1 MSKRGENIR
10 KRKDGRWEGRYI
22 CGRTES
28 GKAVYHSIYGKTY
41 GEAKEKL
48 QAKRIEADEKAQ
60 NKDVTF
66 QFILNDWLK
75 NNRIRYKLST
85 YTKYQYIIE
94 KHILPELGRE
104 KIENLH
110 ASKINSFLD
119 GKMSIGGLKTEG
131 TLSAS
136 YVRTMALIIDS
147 ALKYAASEELCIPMK
162 SSIKKPIIKK
172 TQIQTLS
179 YSECDCLAEYC
190 YANLNDTN
198 IGILIS
204 LNTGLRIGEICA
216 LKWSDIDIYS
226 HLLHVNH
233 TMSRV
238 KDEERKWKWIVETPK
253 TRASIRVIPISKRLF
268 EALIKMKESAVSEY
282 VVSNYEGFTNPRTYE
297 YRFHTKIQESKVR
310 DVNFHVLRHTFATR
324 CVEGGMD
331 IKTLS
336 ELLGH
341 SNVSITLSTYVHS
354 SLELKKAQI
363 EKVENYFANS
373 GQKEGQGKTEGDK

>member
-28 GKAVYHSIYGKTY
+28 GKAIYHSIYGKTY

-48 QAKRIEADEKAQ
+48 HAKRIEANEKAGGD
-60 NKDVTF
+60 KDVTF

-85 YTKYQYIIE
+85 YTKYKYIID
-94 KHILPELGRE
+94 KHILPELGKE
-104 KIENLH
+104 KMGNLH
-110 ASKINSFLD
+110 ASRINSFLD

-131 TLSAS
+131 GLSAS

-147 ALKYAASEELCIPMK
+147 ALKYAAAEELCIPMK
-162 SSIKKPIIKK
+162 TSIKKPVIKK
-172 TQIQTLS
+172 EQIQTLS
-179 YSECDCLAEYC
+179 CSECDCLAEYC
-190 YANLNDTN
+190 YANLNNTN

-216 LKWSDIDIYS
+216 LKWSDIDVYS
-226 HLLHVNH
+226 HLLHVNN

-238 KDEERKWKWIVETPK
+238 KDEEDKWKWLVETPK
-253 TRASIRVIPISKRLF
+253 TQASVRVIPISKRLF
-268 EALIKMKESAVSEY
+268 NALMKMKESAVSDY
-282 VVSNYEGFTNPRTYE
+282 VVSNYKGFTNPRTYE
-297 YRFHTKIQESKVR
+297 YRFHTEIRTGGVR
-310 DVNFHVLRHTFATR
+310 DINFHVLRHTFATR

-331 IKTLS
+331 VKTLS

-354 SLELKKAQI
+354 SLELKKTQM
-363 EKVENYFANS
+363 EKVENYFANN
-373 GQKEGQGKTEGDK
+373 GQ

>member
-28 GKAVYHSIYGKTY
+28 GKAIYHSVYGKTY

-48 QAKRIEADEKAQ
+48 QVKRIEANQDMCQ
-60 NKDVTF
+60 DKDITF

-85 YTKYQYIIE
+85 YTKYKYIID
-94 KHILPELGRE
+94 KHILPELGKE
-104 KIENLH
+104 KMVNLH
-110 ASKINSFLD
+110 TSKINSFLD
-119 GKMSIGGLKTEG
+119 EKMNVGGIKTEG

-147 ALKYAASEELCIPMK
+147 ALKYAASEELCIPIK
-162 SSIKKPIIKK
+162 SSIKKPVVKK
-172 TQIQTLS
+172 EQIQTLS
-179 YSECDCLAEYC
+179 CDECDRLIEYC
-190 YANLNDTN
+190 YANLNNTN

-216 LKWSDIDIYS
+216 LKWSDIDAYS
-226 HLLHVNH
+226 CLLYVNH
-233 TMSRV
+233 TMSRI
-238 KDEERKWKWIVETPK
+238 KDGNNKWKWIVEVPK
-253 TRASIRVIPISKRLF
+253 TQSSLRAIPISKRLF
-268 EALIKMKESAVSEY
+268 EALMKKKESAVSDY
-282 VVSNYEGFTNPRTYE
+282 VVSDYEGFTNPRTYE
-297 YRFHTKIQESKVR
+297 YRFHVQMKESGIR

-336 ELLGH
+336 EILGH
-341 SNVSITLSTYVHS
+341 SDVSITLSTYVHS
-354 SLELKKAQI
+354 SLELKKAQM
-363 EKVENYFANS
+363 EKVEKYFADS
-373 GQKEGQGKTEGDK
+373 SQ

>member
-28 GKAVYHSIYGKTY
+28 GKALYHSVYGKTY

-48 QAKRIEADEKAQ
+48 QIKKMEVNENMSQDKGI
-60 NKDVTF
+60 TF
-66 QFILNDWLK
+66 QYILNDWLI
-75 NNRIRYKLST
+75 NNRIRYKDST
-85 YTKYQYIIE
+85 YTKYKYIID
-94 KHILPELGRE
+94 KHILPELGKE

-110 ASKINSFLD
+110 TSKINGFLD
-119 GKMSIGGLKTEG
+119 GKMNSEGLKNEG
-131 TLSAS
+131 ALSAS

-147 ALKYAASEELCIPMK
+147 ALKYAALEELCVPIK
-162 SSIKKPIIKK
+162 SSIKKPVVKK
-172 TQIQTLS
+172 GQVQTLS
-179 YSECDCLAEYC
+179 WSECDCLTQYC
-190 YANLNDTN
+190 YANLNHTN
-198 IGILIS
+198 MGILIS

-216 LKWSDIDIYS
+216 LKWSDIDMYS

-233 TMSRV
+233 TMSRL
-238 KDEERKWKWIVETPK
+238 KNDENRWKWIVETPK
-253 TRASIRVIPISKRLF
+253 TQTSIRAIPLSNSLF
-268 EALIKMKESAVSEY
+268 EALMRIKETAMSDYIVSD
-282 VVSNYEGFTNPRTYE
+282 YEGFVNPRTYE
-297 YRFHTKIQESKVR
+297 YRFHTEMKESKVR

-336 ELLGH
+336 EILGH

-354 SLELKKAQI
+354 SLELKKTQM
-363 EKVENYFANS
+363 EKVEKYFANS
-373 GQKEGQGKTEGDK
+373 GQ

>member
-1 MSKRGENIR
+1 MPKRGENIR

-22 CGRTES
+22 CARTES
-28 GKAVYHSIYGKTY
+28 GKAIYHSIYGKTY
-41 GEAKEKL
+41 GEVKEKL
-48 QAKRIEADEKAQ
+48 QVKKIEVNEKAGQ
-60 NKDVTF
+60 DKDVTL
-66 QFILNDWLK
+66 QFVLNDWLK

-85 YTKYQYIIE
+85 YTKYKYIID
-94 KHILPELGRE
+94 KHILPKLGRE
-104 KIENLH
+104 KIGSLH
-110 ASKINSFLD
+110 ISKINSFLD
-119 GKMSIGGLKTEG
+119 EKMNIEGLKDNA

-147 ALKYAASEELCIPMK
+147 ALKYAVSEELCVPIK
-162 SSIKKPIIKK
+162 SPIKKPIVKK
-172 TQIQTLS
+172 EQIQTLS
-179 YSECDCLAEYC
+179 CSECDCLMEYC
-190 YANLNDTN
+190 YTNLNDTN

-233 TMSRV
+233 TMSRL
-238 KDEERKWKWIVETPK
+238 KDEKNNWKWIVEVPK
-253 TRASIRVIPISKRLF
+253 TQASVRIVPISKRLF
-268 EALIKMKESAVSEY
+268 EALMKLKESTISDY
-282 VVSNYEGFTNPRTYE
+282 VVSDCKSFINPRTYE
-297 YRFHTKIQESKVR
+297 YRFHAKMRESKVR
-310 DVNFHVLRHTFATR
+310 DINFHVLRHTFATR

-354 SLELKKAQI
+354 SLELKKTQM
-363 EKVENYFANS
+363 EKVEKYFANN
-373 GQKEGQGKTEGDK
+373 GQ

>member
-1 MSKRGENIR
+1 MPKRGENIR

-22 CGRTES
+22 CARTES
-28 GKAVYHSIYGKTY
+28 GKAIYHSIYGKTY
-41 GEAKEKL
+41 GEVKEKL
-48 QAKRIEADEKAQ
+48 QVKKIEVNEKAGQ
-60 NKDVTF
+60 DKDVTL

-85 YTKYQYIIE
+85 YTKYKYIID

-104 KIENLH
+104 KIGSLH
-110 ASKINSFLD
+110 ISKINSFLD
-119 GKMSIGGLKTEG
+119 EKMNIEGLKDNA

-147 ALKYAASEELCIPMK
+147 ALKYAVSEELCVPIK
-162 SSIKKPIIKK
+162 SPIKKPIVKK
-172 TQIQTLS
+172 EQIQTLS
-179 YSECDCLAEYC
+179 CSECDCLMEYC
-190 YANLNDTN
+190 YTNLNDTN

-233 TMSRV
+233 TMSRL
-238 KDEERKWKWIVETPK
+238 KDEKNNWKWIVEVPK
-253 TRASIRVIPISKRLF
+253 TQASVRIVPISKRLF
-268 EALIKMKESAVSEY
+268 EALMKLKESTISDY
-282 VVSNYEGFTNPRTYE
+282 VVSDCKSFINPRTYE
-297 YRFHTKIQESKVR
+297 YRFHAKMRESKVR
-310 DVNFHVLRHTFATR
+310 DINFHVLRHTFATR

-354 SLELKKAQI
+354 SLELKKTQM
-363 EKVENYFANS
+363 EKVEKYFANN
-373 GQKEGQGKTEGDK
+373 GQ